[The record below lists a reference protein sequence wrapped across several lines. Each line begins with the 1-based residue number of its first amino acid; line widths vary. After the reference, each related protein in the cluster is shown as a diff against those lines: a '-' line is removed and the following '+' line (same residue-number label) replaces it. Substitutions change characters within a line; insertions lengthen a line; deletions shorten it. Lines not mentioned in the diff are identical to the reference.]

1 MSNTAISPVKTAR
14 FEVENQLLREQVA
27 GLKHQLD
34 WFKRQMFGQ
43 KSEKRLIEPNPD
55 QLGLLGN
62 ESASDGDLPEEKQTI
77 TYQDQQIQDLSD
89 MVSQQWTEI
98 DRLKK
103 RLAQA
108 KQRLEILENPA
119 EEGGM
124 IHEKPPH
131 Y

>member
-1 MSNTAISPVKTAR
+1 MTTND
-14 FEVENQLLREQVA
+14 E
-27 GLKHQLD
+27 
-34 WFKRQMFGQ
+34 
-43 KSEKRLIEPNPD
+43 RLSQIE
-55 QLGLLGN
+55 
-62 ESASDGDLPEEKQTI
+62 QTI

-119 EEGGM
+119 EESDM

>member
-1 MSNTAISPVKTAR
+1 MTTND
-14 FEVENQLLREQVA
+14 E
-27 GLKHQLD
+27 
-34 WFKRQMFGQ
+34 
-43 KSEKRLIEPNPD
+43 RLSQIE
-55 QLGLLGN
+55 
-62 ESASDGDLPEEKQTI
+62 QTI

-108 KQRLEILENPA
+108 KQRLEILENPP

-124 IHEKPPH
+124 THEKPPH